1 MWRPWLELGRLWAV
15 VGPHLRFCLI
25 CRHHTSHC
33 KNWACPF
40 SCNDKWLSAVTAV
53 RVKLRPRWAVGQP
66 TSRWRSRCCR
76 CLQPVRCSTLSTQT
90 LSRWR
95 WRLTPHIQPAD
106 QGASCRWAG
115 QIWWWCRWDPSC
127 RHLARQQ
134 QEENELQ
141 SMSDESSDYCGEE
154 NESTSSFPSRV
165 SENKAGLTL
174 SFSAETRHRANLI
187 RQSAL
192 WISFTPNLQE
202 GDSSSVITESSDTWK
217 LTWEW
222 PSDTYK
228 QLKSDRN
235 IHLWPSVMTSQYGV
249 GPVNPSSLDPWHSH
263 TKQGFTSWSH
273 DTLEKC
279 QCFPERSSEAGA
291 SQLDFLCGAHKH
303 DSELGSSR
311 YSERNCDVAA
321 SRPRM
326 KSEFSLT

>member
-76 CLQPVRCSTLSTQT
+76 CLQHVRCSTLSTQT

-106 QGASCRWAG
+106 QGASCHWAR

-165 SENKAGLTL
+165 SENKADIVWLPVSL
-174 SFSAETRHRANLI
+174 
-187 RQSAL
+187 
-192 WISFTPNLQE
+192 
-202 GDSSSVITESSDTWK
+202 
-217 LTWEW
+217 
-222 PSDTYK
+222 
-228 QLKSDRN
+228 LK
-235 IHLWPSVMTSQYGV
+235 
-249 GPVNPSSLDPWHSH
+249 
-263 TKQGFTSWSH
+263 H
-273 DTLEKC
+273 DTG
-279 QCFPERSSEAGA
+279 P
-291 SQLDFLCGAHKH
+291 
-303 DSELGSSR
+303 
-311 YSERNCDVAA
+311 
-321 SRPRM
+321 
-326 KSEFSLT
+326 T